1 MMPLVYIGSN
11 PRLEAVHEDMPS
23 SMCAIITH
31 PHSLMGGNMSNN
43 VVMAAWDTAIEN
55 GCSALRFNFR
65 GVGLSDGKFDNGIG
79 EAADL
84 AAAVNF
90 VGRPAFIIGY
100 SFGAWVASRFLQKMD
115 VPCIF
120 ISPPTA
126 MFPFSDLK
134 KFNVWSVVGSRDQFC
149 NQPSLLNVLSEER
162 ITLINGVDHFWFGDE
177 DLLSLYLENKIEL
190 IRSMLH

>member
-1 MMPLVYIGSN
+1 MSSVSIGNN
-11 PRLEAVHEDMPS
+11 PRLEAVYEDMPS

-65 GVGLSDGKFDNGIG
+65 GVGLSEGKFDKGIG
-79 EAADL
+79 EVADL
-84 AAAVNF
+84 SAVVNF

-100 SFGAWVASRFLQKMD
+100 SFGAWVASRFLQETD

-126 MFPFSDLK
+126 MFPFPDLK

-149 NQPSLLNVLSEER
+149 NQHSLLNVLGDER

-177 DLLSLYLENKIEL
+177 DQLMLYLKKKIEL
-190 IRSMLH
+190 IRSTLH